1 MDNKTNLIKELING
15 IGAICEI
22 AGLMRDNLIR
32 NGFTRKEACDIV
44 GRYMSDIFINAGNN
58 EKKDE

>member
-22 AGLMRDNLIR
+22 SGLMRDNLIR

-44 GRYMSDIFINAGNN
+44 GRCMSDIFRNAGNN
-58 EKKDE
+58 EKKDD

>member
-1 MDNKTNLIKELING
+1 MDNK
-15 IGAICEI
+15 I
-22 AGLMRDNLIR
+22 AVLMRDNLIH

-44 GRYMSDIFINAGNN
+44 GRYVSDIFRNAGNN

>member
-1 MDNKTNLIKELING
+1 MDEKTNPIKELING

-44 GRYMSDIFINAGNN
+44 GRCVSDIFRNAGNN

>member
-1 MDNKTNLIKELING
+1 MNEKTNPIKELING

-22 AGLMRDNLIR
+22 AGLMRDNLIH

-44 GRYMSDIFINAGNN
+44 GRYVSDIFRNAGNN

>member
-1 MDNKTNLIKELING
+1 MDNKTNPIKELING

-32 NGFTRKEACDIV
+32 NGFTRKEACDII
-44 GRYMSDIFINAGNN
+44 GRCMSDIFRNAGNN